1 MNINISLSKYG
12 DELTINVSVPTDVEY
27 ANVTIDKIAINDNSK
42 YTVEYPISPQIEISW
57 TSSGEFVLT
66 DNKNYSK
73 TFQIQTLINNGLSA
87 TGLYFIYIKLNG
99 EPTIVVADFKQLEI
113 RHVHNLINVYKY
125 IIFEIN
131 KKIKDLITTIKEE
144 ANIIFTTTHKAKG
157 MEYNQV
163 IMTDDFITKKDI
175 LNRKKNLSFAS
186 ICEELNIYYVA
197 ASRAKFSISLADLKL
212 DYKEEKD

>member
-12 DELTINVSVPTDVEY
+12 DELTINVSVPTNVEY
-27 ANVTIDKIAINDNSK
+27 ADVTIDRIAINDNSK
-42 YTVEYPISPQIEISW
+42 YAVEYPISPQIEISG

-99 EPTIVVADFKQLEI
+99 EPTIVVADFNQLEV
-113 RHVHNLINVYKY
+113 RHVYNLINIYKY

-131 KKIKDLITTIKEE
+131 KKYSYESPYRSNE
-144 ANIIFTTTHKAKG
+144 NIIDLYLKKLSIELLLSQE
-157 MEYNQV
+157 EY
-163 IMTDDFITKKDI
+163 T
-175 LNRKKNLSFAS
+175 
-186 ICEELNIYYVA
+186 A
-197 ASRAKFSISLADLKL
+197 ASKMWADYMQA
-212 DYKEEKD
+212 YKNDIINTST